1 MNQPNLYSYS
11 ILTGVWNDLDQDVL
25 LAVKEYLRIYL
36 NKRLLNKDYNVL
48 LEESNRIYKLYNPD
62 LSNVYSSQYRPIPNS
77 VYINTI
83 RYGFGY
89 NVNLIDDNYC
99 LHYKYYLFN
108 TDFSL
113 YLAPCYCGTYGNGLD
128 YIRNKF
134 VHNLTKGKVPTIRNL
149 DDKGR
154 ADYIKSLMELEEDL
168 INDVLSVEEVLLRVD
183 IGDW

>member
-1 MNQPNLYSYS
+1 MNQSNLYSYS
-11 ILTGVWNDLDQDVL
+11 ILTRVWNDLDNDVL

-36 NKRLLNKDYNVL
+36 NKRLLNTDYNMF
-48 LEESNRIYKLYNPD
+48 LEKSNQIYKLYNPD
-62 LSNVYSSQYRPIPNS
+62 ISNVSSSQYRPIPNS

-83 RYGFGY
+83 RYGFDS

-108 TDFSL
+108 TDFCL
-113 YLAPCYCGTYGNGLD
+113 YLAPCYCDKYGSGLD
-128 YIRNKF
+128 YIRNKY
-134 VHNLTKGKVPTIRNL
+134 VHNVTKGRVPTIRNL

-154 ADYIKSLMELEEDL
+154 ADYIKILMELEEEL

-183 IGDW
+183 IRDW